1 MKRLGLAAALALA
14 LVPLAATAQ
23 TPAPSAT
30 DAAVD
35 PVRLAAATRLLNALF
50 PPASR
55 AQMMDGMLTPM
66 MANLRQGMT
75 QNPQFAAEMAKD
87 PKVKAAFDRFMEA
100 QLRRNLD
107 MVRASLPGMFDA
119 IARAYARRFDVAQ
132 MGELERFFRTPTGQ
146 AYMQASMTVMADP
159 DVAAFQRK
167 MMVDAM
173 SRVQAD
179 TADFV
184 KDVAAIKQSEKK

>member
-1 MKRLGLAAALALA
+1 MKRLGLAAALA

-35 PVRLAAATRLLNALF
+35 PVGLAAATRLLNALF